1 MGPERGDPVILRA
14 LCALFSAGA
23 FTAAAAL
30 TGRLGRPLPAMVF
43 SCGLVV
49 HLIASFALL
58 QMHRTDRRPAWEPV
72 LFLLLPAAAWWA
84 LGGPAAHAARPFW
97 TFLGAFQFVA
107 VTGGFVLGVF
117 LSPLAAVAR
126 GLDAGAA
133 AAGLRFGFAHLRRF
147 RAPQISMAVLFG
159 AATAGLAALAVHAA
173 RACGVAALPAASQ
186 AAVALLAVLATG
198 GVAALAYRHTLF
210 GMLESASAGRRR
222 SPWDRPGP
230 SGGSEGGGSA

>member
-1 MGPERGDPVILRA
+1 MILRVA
-14 LCALFSAGA
+14 CGLCSAGA

-30 TGRLGRPLPAMVF
+30 TGRLGRPVAAMVF
-43 SCGLVV
+43 SGALVM

-84 LGGPAAHAARPFW
+84 LGGSAGHTARAFW
-97 TFLGAFQFVA
+97 TFAGAFQFVA
-107 VTGGFVLGVF
+107 VTGGFLLGVL
-117 LSPLAAVAR
+117 LSPLAAVVR
-126 GLDAGAA
+126 GLDAGV
-133 AAGLRFGFAHLRRF
+133 AAGGLRYGFAHLRRF
-147 RAPQISMAVLFG
+147 RAPEISMAVLFG
-159 AATAGLAALAVHAA
+159 AATTGLAALAVHAA
-173 RACGVAALPAASQ
+173 RACGVAALPAAAQ

-230 SGGSEGGGSA
+230 PGGSEGGGAA